1 MTDTEI
7 LESLRKADI
16 FHDIGDE
23 HLKHLAKIARFVEF
37 PAHHEMFHERD
48 PAKDVFVVVS
58 GRVSLI
64 ICLPDVGCRELAKIG
79 PGELIALS
87 PLVGRTRLLD
97 TARTIEATTALAIDG
112 EKALTL
118 CREDTEFG
126 FEFMHRV
133 ANGLAKRLSDTRL
146 QFLEMAGFHLPQ
158 VQLESD

>member
-23 HLKHLAKIARFVEF
+23 HLERLAKIARFVEF

-48 PAKDVFVVVS
+48 PATDVFVIVS

-64 ICLPDVGCRELAKIG
+64 ICLPNVGCRELAKIG
-79 PGELIALS
+79 PGELVALS
-87 PLVGRTRLLD
+87 PVVGRTRLLD
-97 TARTIEATTALAIDG
+97 TARTIEATTALAFDG
-112 EKALTL
+112 EKALAL
-118 CREDTEFG
+118 CREDKEFG

-133 ANGLAKRLSDTRL
+133 AGGLARRLSDTRM

-158 VQLESD
+158 IQLESD